1 MGTSNSFGGPNNGT
15 PLIPTWLDPD
25 APIMPLPPSVVQ
37 PDGSEKPAIAPE
49 VPIRL
54 PAIRPAPNRFTTA
67 RTARRHI
74 AAIGQAE
81 SLLPFESAML
91 AMLLEQSKE
100 ITVLQQKLEELM
112 AKNG

>member
-1 MGTSNSFGGPNNGT
+1 MGRTVITITQQLNETESMLSPFRRT
-15 PLIPTWLDPD
+15 LRRSDQYIF
-25 APIMPLPPSVVQ
+25 
-37 PDGSEKPAIAPE
+37 DGLFAA
-49 VPIRL
+49 
-54 PAIRPAPNRFTTA
+54 
-67 RTARRHI
+67 ARRHI

-100 ITVLQQKLEELM
+100 IAVLQQKLEELM

>member
-1 MGTSNSFGGPNNGT
+1 MGRT
-15 PLIPTWLDPD
+15 
-25 APIMPLPPSVVQ
+25 VVTITQ
-37 PDGSEKPAIAPE
+37 QLNETESMLSPFRRTLRRSDQYVFDGLFAA
-49 VPIRL
+49 
-54 PAIRPAPNRFTTA
+54 
-67 RTARRHI
+67 ARRHI

-100 ITVLQQKLEELM
+100 IAVLQQKLEELM

>member
-1 MGTSNSFGGPNNGT
+1 MGRTVITITQQLNETESMLYPFRRTLRRSDQYVF
-15 PLIPTWLDPD
+15 
-25 APIMPLPPSVVQ
+25 
-37 PDGSEKPAIAPE
+37 DGLFAA
-49 VPIRL
+49 
-54 PAIRPAPNRFTTA
+54 
-67 RTARRHI
+67 ARRHI

-100 ITVLQQKLEELM
+100 IAVLQQKLEELT